1 MSDSNRLSSQQAL
14 DDYFFD
20 LLVEPEP
27 EPVPETETETGS
39 AADSSAH
46 VASVPVAAETPIA
59 GDDEPEPE
67 NTLEDPRPDDGA
79 LPPLAGDLTAETSEA
94 IAAAPFDFS
103 SLESPSE
110 EAADAVMGDMPWWS
124 EQTSQSAPQS
134 PQLSP
139 ARQVS
144 ADRPND
150 WIAQAP
156 EAQPVALE
164 NVQRLLDQVSRLST
178 QMPTPTDTAVAVP
191 EPDSGVM
198 NAAPELDADWQAVM
212 AHEEMAHK
220 AMAHK
225 AVQTEFATET
235 LVLSEVQLSEQLPS
249 EVQELEPSE
258 SESTDLEPLK
268 VLPAAKSLQENTVD
282 QPEPESGLTAAPET
296 QTGVAP
302 PDDWNQQKSLGNE
315 FQALFFEVNGVTFAV
330 PLTELGGIH
339 QLGDLNH
346 LLGRPPWYL
355 GLMSTREQQLDVVD
369 TARWA
374 MAEKL
379 TDDDH
384 REGYR
389 YVVLLGESKWGLAC
403 NTLLGTEALPT
414 GSVRWR
420 EKAGKRPWL
429 AGMVKEKM
437 CALIHVSELISMLN
451 AGLDVNT
458 KLGQP

>member
-27 EPVPETETETGS
+27 EPEPELEPVPETETGS
-39 AADSSAH
+39 AADSCAH
-46 VASVPVAAETPIA
+46 VASVPVAAATPIA

-79 LPPLAGDLTAETSEA
+79 LPSLAGDLTAEISEA
-94 IAAAPFDFS
+94 ISAAPFDFS

-134 PQLSP
+134 SP
-139 ARQVS
+139 VRQVS

-156 EAQPVALE
+156 EAQPVALD

-191 EPDSGVM
+191 EHDSGVM

-212 AHEEMAHK
+212 AHEE
-220 AMAHK
+220 MAHK

-258 SESTDLEPLK
+258 

-302 PDDWNQQKSLGNE
+302 PDDWNQQKSLGDE